1 MSMLLGQLRPVV
13 RRAVG
18 AAAPRVAR
26 AIGGAITTGR
36 GARGLVVLK
45 KTKRGTPVIVAIG
58 NRIVNLGRRRRGISA
73 TELRGFRKVTGLLR
87 RVGMRP
93 AGLGGHRAALRP
105 RRRRRLGDPERLP
118 DDDDD
123 FLEELD

>member
-1 MSMLLGQLRPVV
+1 MSMLLGAVKPPLRRVISRAAPGIA
-13 RRAVG
+13 RAVG
-18 AAAPRVAR
+18 GV
-26 AIGGAITTGR
+26 IGGR
-36 GARGLVVLK
+36 GARGLVILK
-45 KTKRGTPVIVAIG
+45 KTRRGTPQIVAIG
-58 NRIVNLGRRRRGISA
+58 NRIVNLGRRRRGITA

-118 DDDDD
+118 DDDDEL
-123 FLEELD
+123 LEEED